1 MTRLMEKITTQTDDP
16 YRRVYDE
23 KMLHEMGYINMQIGL
38 GNSIMQEG
46 FQEIQRSIGQVKRKQ
61 RKSLVNTSIALLQN
75 DEIALVETYD
85 DGSQNLQPLVINVR
99 GNWHVYR
106 IKFRYIEPKR
116 EYFALYFSES
126 GYWIIGDV
134 GKNTEGG
141 LYDYFIRGNVKFA
154 SNLSRSK
161 IKRALFE
168 KFGPEIDLCRD
179 MFTFPELAGWN
190 GDYFVT
196 AENFAFPV
204 TKDFPSLPVRRK
216 HFKFFVSEDNRFAR
230 YVGAMKGI
238 KGTKLRAMLSAFPL
252 AALIATIFAEAGF
265 TIPVILNFISDD
277 ERFLEIIC
285 GFFQI
290 YNRQEVEFISLDD
303 TYANLR
309 KSIEEAKDE
318 ILIFSTPNYIAME
331 GYRRRKVAENFDR
344 VIYSYF
350 HPSSMK
356 SKTESPAHAIVFVSD
371 RVIRDKNVLDVFVEK
386 SAMYDFEIIVNALP
400 GSTMPEIFTA
410 FIDFC
415 EKNLSWVRNLIS
427 VGKTGEDPKQEF
439 GKILRRLIVK
449 FGEYV
454 DFDFLKELNI
464 DQVDFGSLFTED
476 EVSEDNLSDILKNV
490 IRKEIVHFTAKN
502 KKTADSLQSTLIY
515 FDEYT
520 VWISPQIL
528 RIMLGKNGLL
538 PQKIRILHEARE
550 KGMLITDI
558 EGYTRR
564 MQLGGKRVEMYQ
576 FRRKALN
583 ISGAAEIIDLSK
595 EDSKC

>member
-1 MTRLMEKITTQTDDP
+1 M
-16 YRRVYDE
+16 
-23 KMLHEMGYINMQIGL
+23 
-38 GNSIMQEG
+38 
-46 FQEIQRSIGQVKRKQ
+46 
-61 RKSLVNTSIALLQN
+61 
-75 DEIALVETYD
+75 
-85 DGSQNLQPLVINVR
+85 
-99 GNWHVYR
+99 
-106 IKFRYIEPKR
+106 
-116 EYFALYFSES
+116 
-126 GYWIIGDV
+126 
-134 GKNTEGG
+134 
-141 LYDYFIRGNVKFA
+141 KFA

-230 YVGAMKGI
+230 YIGAMKGI

-265 TIPVILNFISDD
+265 TIPVILNFIADD

-285 GFFQI
+285 GLFQI